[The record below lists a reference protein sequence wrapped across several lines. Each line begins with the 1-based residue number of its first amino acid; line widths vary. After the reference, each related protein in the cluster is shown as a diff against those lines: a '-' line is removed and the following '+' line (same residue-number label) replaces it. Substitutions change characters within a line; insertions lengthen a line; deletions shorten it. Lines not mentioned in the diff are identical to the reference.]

1 MGDWQC
7 GVCVRIFRAMADG
20 MERLKGA
27 RCPKFPASHH
37 YSPAN
42 MTLPCPGWCRASTSA
57 GCRRE
62 ETTCRELPKED
73 ARRKV
78 IDVISLLTD
87 SLFDLSS
94 AEPKIFEIKFKLT
107 FFRTRFGKAM
117 KKLNR
122 SAHIFPVRDIS
133 ISNKDQE

>member
-1 MGDWQC
+1 MGDWEC
-7 GVCVRIFRAMADG
+7 GVCVRIFSAMADG

-94 AEPKIFEIKFKLT
+94 AEPKIIEIKFK
-107 FFRTRFGKAM
+107 
-117 KKLNR
+117 
-122 SAHIFPVRDIS
+122 
-133 ISNKDQE
+133 